1 MQVDNDYHDENVKYI
16 HNRTF
21 HYMMM
26 CVEIAK
32 KSDMRC
38 KHGCIIVDKNG
49 KIVSEAHN
57 KRNGLPDKH
66 IEDPK
71 KRPFFSSHAEET
83 ALKKMNRQGLDGASL
98 YVVRFGHCHK
108 NPIFMNSKPC
118 PKCTPI
124 ILACMKN
131 YGLKKAYYSTGEEF
145 EEIK

>member
-1 MQVDNDYHDENVKYI
+1 MQCDENCQCNDIKNI
-16 HNRTF
+16 NNRTY

-38 KHGCIIVDKNG
+38 KHGCIIVNKNG
-49 KIVSEAHN
+49 RIISEAHN
-57 KRNGLPDKH
+57 RRNGLPDKH

-83 ALKKMNRQGLDGASL
+83 ALRKMNRQNLDGASL

-118 PKCTPI
+118 KKCTPI

-131 YGLKKAYYSTGEEF
+131 YGLKAAYYSTGDEF

>member
-1 MQVDNDYHDENVKYI
+1 MQFNNDFHNENIKYI
-16 HNRTF
+16 NNRTF
-21 HYMMM
+21 NYMMM

-38 KHGCIIVDKNG
+38 KHGCIVVDKNG
-49 KIVSEAHN
+49 KIISEAHN

-66 IEDPK
+66 IDDPK

-83 ALKKMNRQGLDGASL
+83 ALKKMNRQDLDGATL
-98 YVVRFGHCHK
+98 YQVRYGQFHK
-108 NPIFMNSKPC
+108 NPVFMNSKPC

-131 YGLKKAYYSTGEEF
+131 YGLKKAYYSTDEEF